1 MEIKEIILTIA
12 TILTIIVVVL
22 APGPASAGSEGTVNI
37 TCTPGYLALTVS
49 PGDVAFGTVGLG
61 ETNQTT
67 GDAIN
72 ATNTGT
78 VTGDMN
84 IKAFNTND
92 WTLTYT
98 NATGGLSGEQ
108 FFLNE
113 NETGNYGI
121 WTPINLTYSTLATGV
136 AVDGST
142 LFDLKIGV
150 SGNTAATAAQTT
162 NVTLQIVAAA

>member
-49 PGDVAFGTVGLG
+49 PGDIAFGTVGLG

-72 ATNTGT
+72 VTNIGT
-78 VTGDMN
+78 LTANFN
-84 IKAFNTND
+84 IWAFNTTD
-92 WTLTYT
+92 WTLTYA
-98 NATGGLSGEQ
+98 NATGDLDGEQ

-121 WTPINLTYSTLATGV
+121 WTPINLTSSVLATSV
-136 AVDGST
+136 AVDDSA

-150 SGNTAATAAQTT
+150 SGDTVATTAQTT
-162 NVTLQIVAAA
+162 NVTLQIVAA